1 MGENGAFEDEDDDEY
16 ENEARSR
23 YLLFEA
29 VIGSR
34 PLAVMAW
41 VAAGEDRKVIRDF
54 AASGSLDPVTIP
66 AEKMVIF
73 WTSLGKGPTNSIP
86 EIGFNSLICW
96 KPISASPRATTDPT
110 GTAGIIRLLAVTWS
124 TMPRR
129 RKSPVETY
137 TPLALSE

>member
-1 MGENGAFEDEDDDEY
+1 MTNCKAGAKGTSASDSICHWSSLIALSASAIGYWLF
-16 ENEARSR
+16 AKRC

-41 VAAGEDRKVIRDF
+41 VAAGEDRKVIKDL

-96 KPISASPRATTDPT
+96 KPISASPRAITDPT
-110 GTAGIIRLLAVTWS
+110 GSAGIIRLLAVT
-124 TMPRR
+124 
-129 RKSPVETY
+129 
-137 TPLALSE
+137 